1 VRALTAS
8 AAAALFLISGAGCKK
23 KVSRAQCDELLDR
36 YAGLVAKEK
45 LPEATPAAQ
54 RAEQDRERTEALGVE
69 AFKRCPTEVTEEVYA
84 CTQRAKTSDDILHC
98 LE

>member
-1 VRALTAS
+1 MRALTA
-8 AAAALFLISGAGCKK
+8 AAATLAVVWMAGCKQ

-36 YAGLVAKEK
+36 YAMLVAKEK
-45 LPEATPAAQ
+45 LPDQPVEAQ
-54 RAEQDRERTEALGVE
+54 RAEQERERSEARGVE

-84 CTQRAKTSDDILHC
+84 CTKRATTSAGVLQC